1 MVDVVPEAQF
11 WAMSAVLPDGQKNP
25 AEHGLAR
32 HSDTAPMGV
41 EAPFQVPA
49 GHGDATTAPDGR
61 IIPPAGTSDMFNKY
75 LALKADGSNAE
86 AAKAMLEA
94 MGSKVETNF
103 NQKKAAPAPAPK
115 KK

>member
-1 MVDVVPEAQF
+1 
-11 WAMSAVLPDGQKNP
+11 
-25 AEHGLAR
+25 
-32 HSDTAPMGV
+32 
-41 EAPFQVPA
+41 
-49 GHGDATTAPDGR
+49 
-61 IIPPAGTSDMFNKY
+61 MFNKY
-75 LALKADGSNAE
+75 LSLKADGANAD